1 MYKGDHVYINRDDY
15 NFDGILYEDV
25 IGLDVLVDN
34 NKIGKVESI
43 MKSSAHPILVI
54 KTSKKK
60 HLVPF
65 IDEFVKNVDLDKKEV
80 IIEVIDGL
88 IDED

>member
-1 MYKGDHVYINRDDY
+1 
-15 NFDGILYEDV
+15 
-25 IGLDVLVDN
+25 
-34 NKIGKVESI
+34 